1 MNMNRTENGSGVIGT
16 LLFIPVML
24 IVMILF
30 ASVLGN
36 VREQRDKELYDQIKN
51 DKQTIITEDEDNENY
66 RR

>member
-1 MNMNRTENGSGVIGT
+1 MNRTENGSGVIGT

-30 ASVLGN
+30 ASVLAN
-36 VREQRDKELYDQIKN
+36 VIEQRDKEYNQTKN
-51 DKQTIITEDEDNENY
+51 DKQTVIIEDEDNDNY

>member
-30 ASVLGN
+30 ASVLAN
-36 VREQRDKELYDQIKN
+36 VIEQRDKEYNQTKN
-51 DKQTIITEDEDNENY
+51 DKQTVIIEDEDNDNY